1 MLYHLDD
8 PAAGIREA
16 SRVLRSGGLFAACA
30 PSRDDAPELKGL
42 VEPHPR
48 MTFDAEIAP
57 RLIGEVFDD
66 LEVVSW
72 DQPLYEL
79 PDEHALRE
87 YLRGWSYRLVGD
99 PAKLNYPFTITK
111 RGALVYG
118 RRPALG

>member
-1 MLYHLDD
+1 MLRDAPGRVLRASATNLPFRDGAFDGATALWMLYHLED

-16 SRVLRSGGLFAACA
+16 CRVLRPVGLFAACA

-66 LEVVSW
+66 PEVVSW
-72 DQPLYEL
+72 DRPLYQL
-79 PDEHALRE
+79 PDEHALRD
-87 YLRGWSYRLVGD
+87 YLQG
-99 PAKLNYPFTITK
+99 
-111 RGALVYG
+111 
-118 RRPALG
+118 